1 MEFFLLRSDS
11 ALNKVWAMWSIAE
24 LRVQVGD
31 TVRPETEEV
40 SMLLVPPCATNM
52 NVSLRA

>member
-1 MEFFLLRSDS
+1 MGFFLLRSDS

-52 NVSLRA
+52 NVSLTA